1 MDFFFLSYCSFN
13 KKFFLIKV
21 LLFTIR
27 DGQSLV
33 DPFFLTGGSSPEG
46 GAGERALQEG
56 RGEI

>member
-1 MDFFFLSYCSFN
+1 MDLFFKVIVLLTKRFSSYM
-13 KKFFLIKV
+13 

-27 DGQSLV
+27 DGQILV
-33 DPFFLTGGSSPEG
+33 DPFFLTGGSCPEG